1 MWVRLAYQLLMY
13 LSQAALALLALFLS
27 GESKLAKMLRGRKQS
42 LERLKQI
49 PKKNKKRVWAHAAS
63 LGEFQML
70 LPLLQKIEIELNSD
84 IHVSFFSPSG
94 YEHA

>member
-27 GESKLAKMLRGRKQS
+27 VESKLAKMLRGRKQS

-49 PKKNKKRVWAHAAS
+49 PPKK
-63 LGEFQML
+63 
-70 LPLLQKIEIELNSD
+70 
-84 IHVSFFSPSG
+84 
-94 YEHA
+94 

>member
-49 PKKNKKRVWAHAAS
+49 PPKNKKRVWAHAAS

-70 LPLLQKIEIELNSD
+70 LPLLQKIEI
-84 IHVSFFSPSG
+84 
-94 YEHA
+94 